1 MYRQSCDSVGDFEAI
16 DGNLDT
22 FGLSIEKKFVI
33 YSVLGAILNL
43 GNIRFETLDSDD
55 EKCIIPSDSQEI
67 LNNVAALLRICK
79 AELEDVLTYRTI
91 LVANS
96 KIRYIIFIH
105 IHSTE
110 MFLIH

>member
-1 MYRQSCDSVGDFEAI
+1 MYRQSCYTTGDFETI

-43 GNIRFETLDSDD
+43 GNIRFETLDSDV
-55 EKCIIPSDSQEI
+55 EKCYIPNDSQEI
-67 LNNVAALLRICK
+67 LNNVAVLLRVCK
-79 AELEDVLTYRTI
+79 VELEDVLTHRTI

-96 KIRYIIFIH
+96 KIRYIIL

-110 MFLIH
+110 IFLIH